1 MIGASAGFNFTAQ
14 EVLSSVDEASTELSD
29 EQLEA
34 VAGGLL
40 EMPFALDDDPL
51 AE

>member
-1 MIGASAGFNFTAQ
+1 MRLPRRA
-14 EVLSSVDEASTELSD
+14 ELSD

-40 EMPFALDDDPL
+40 GMPFPLDHDPPP
-51 AE
+51 E